1 MNNYKQF
8 INNYINKFSLPS
20 NDLEQPNVQ
29 KNVQKSNL
37 YDPYEGLIRGNMFK
51 NLYDPY
57 KLRQPYEIKPMN
69 QQAEMLTYIDALC
82 FACVDLSLYL
92 DTHPNDKQA
101 IETFNKYRS
110 EKETLVKRYE
120 SQFGPLTLDS
130 ESLNSYPWSWN
141 DRPWPWEGN

>member
-1 MNNYKQF
+1 
-8 INNYINKFSLPS
+8 
-20 NDLEQPNVQ
+20 
-29 KNVQKSNL
+29 
-37 YDPYEGLIRGNMFK
+37 MFK

>member
-8 INNYINKFSLPS
+8 INNYINKFSTPTD
-20 NDLEQPNVQ
+20 NYEQQNVQ
-29 KNVQKSNL
+29 NNVQKSNL

-51 NLYDPY
+51 TLYDPY
-57 KLRQPYEIKPMN
+57 KIKQPYEIKPMN

-92 DTHPNDKQA
+92 DTHPNDQQA
-101 IETFNKYRS
+101 IKTFNQYRK
-110 EKETLVKRYE
+110 EKEDIVKRYE
-120 SQFGPLTLDS
+120 NQFGPLTLDS
-130 ESLNSYPWSWN
+130 DSLNNYPWAWN